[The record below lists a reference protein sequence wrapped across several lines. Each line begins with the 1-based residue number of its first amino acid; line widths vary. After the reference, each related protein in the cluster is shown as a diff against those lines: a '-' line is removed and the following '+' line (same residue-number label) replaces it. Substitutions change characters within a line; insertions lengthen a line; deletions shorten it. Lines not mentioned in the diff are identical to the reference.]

1 MRDQNY
7 PGPFVKHTDRAA
19 DRAGDHVRYFF
30 FCVSV
35 GAGTGGGSGD
45 IVMKHG
51 QHFFKQI
58 IPVRGAQKTGKEG
71 IFHCIATD
79 RQKIGLT
86 DIAVIFRMKFFH
98 YRKNI
103 MDRLFLNSR
112 YKRGDILI
120 MIIKSTSR
128 DTSCFGDIGYGDP
141 VRSFLLYEFK
151 KKLPGWLRLPQNIF
165 HQELDFA

>member
-1 MRDQNY
+1 M
-7 PGPFVKHTDRAA
+7 KHTDGAA

-35 GAGTGGGSGD
+35 GSGTRGGSGD

-112 YKRGDILI
+112 YPDN
-120 MIIKSTSR
+120 
-128 DTSCFGDIGYGDP
+128 DY
-141 VRSFLLYEFK
+141 K
-151 KKLPGWLRLPQNIF
+151 KYF
-165 HQELDFA
+165 